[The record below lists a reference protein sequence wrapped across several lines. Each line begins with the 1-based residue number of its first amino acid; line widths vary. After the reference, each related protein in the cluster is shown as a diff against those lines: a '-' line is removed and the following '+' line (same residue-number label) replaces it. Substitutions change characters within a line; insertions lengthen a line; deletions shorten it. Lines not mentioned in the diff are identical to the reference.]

1 MEASAGAVA
10 IEIKD
15 ASTAVET
22 SDDTAA
28 DNQEMVVE
36 TRNSREYESSMVKN
50 EAYGI
55 SMRQIVVINREDE
68 DHAYEVVV

>member
-1 MEASAGAVA
+1 MEASTGAGRSV
-10 IEIKD
+10 EME
-15 ASTAVET
+15 ASTDAVET

-55 SMRQIVVINREDE
+55 SMRQIVVISFFCLS
-68 DHAYEVVV
+68 HV